1 MTKYSFE
8 FKKMVVLEYLDGECG
23 YQALANKHEIPRAAQ
38 IERWVAAYRDFGD
51 DGIVNV
57 KHHRKYSYEMKLALV
72 KQYLSGDFSYQELA
86 SANGIKD
93 LSLITTWVSA
103 YRVGGADALK
113 PRKLGRPKKV
123 KKKPKTS
130 ERKQVDDVGESRA
143 HLKELEDENLTLRI
157 ENAYLKELRRL
168 RLEEEEE
175 TRRRLE
181 SLAVSA
187 KNSN

>member
-72 KQYLSGDFSYQELA
+72 KEYLSGDISYQELA

-93 LSLITTWVSA
+93 LGLIATWVSA
-103 YRVGGADALK
+103 YRIGGADALK
-113 PRKLGRPKKV
+113 PKKLGRPKKV
-123 KKKPKTS
+123 KKKPKAS
-130 ERKQVDDVGESRA
+130 ERKQVDASESRA
-143 HLKELEDENLTLRI
+143 RLKELEDENLTLRI
-157 ENAYLKELRRL
+157 EIAYLKELRRL

-187 KNSN
+187 KNLN